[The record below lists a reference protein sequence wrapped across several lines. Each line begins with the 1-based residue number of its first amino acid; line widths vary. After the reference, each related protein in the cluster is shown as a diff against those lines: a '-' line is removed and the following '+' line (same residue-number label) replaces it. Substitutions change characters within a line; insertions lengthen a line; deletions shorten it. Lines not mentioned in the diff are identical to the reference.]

1 MAIIILY
8 ACCLGFSSSSWLDGM
23 KDRWCSSIV
32 WLLSTQVQNNGEKDL
47 YGALV
52 QFDCYQHRYDLNG
65 RNLISELNG
74 LEFNK

>member
-1 MAIIILY
+1 
-8 ACCLGFSSSSWLDGM
+8 M
-23 KDRWCSSIV
+23 KDRWCSRLSIV

-65 RNLISELNG
+65 RNLMEWNLISELNG
-74 LEFNK
+74 MKFNK